1 MKWRSGSIVFL
12 PAAVLALAAPAKA
25 EASYNT
31 WTCYVDSSTNW
42 QMLQP
47 LADYEAGLMP
57 TWSDCEAWRNGA
69 PSEPYTWSYGASVTT
84 TTSSTTTTTVPPSTT
99 TVSETTTTV
108 EASTTTEETTTTTTE
123 PPTTTQAPASTTTE
137 VASTTSSTTTTQ
149 APPPATTTTEV
160 PPSPTTEAPTTTT
173 EPPTTTTTTTTTEPA
188 STTSISLLE
197 TSTSAPT
204 TIPPRTTT
212 STTTTISETTT
223 SIQTSTIL
231 EEIPST
237 SLFLE
242 TSTTL
247 FAPALDAPVEE
258 KQKFEEEVNV
268 FSGGYDD
275 YVPSGSTIS
284 VAERRT
290 VVAVSAV
297 FFVTPLPAPRR
308 RH

>member
-1 MKWRSGSIVFL
+1 M
-12 PAAVLALAAPAKA
+12 
-25 EASYNT
+25 
-31 WTCYVDSSTNW
+31 
-42 QMLQP
+42 
-47 LADYEAGLMP
+47 
-57 TWSDCEAWRNGA
+57 
-69 PSEPYTWSYGASVTT
+69 
-84 TTSSTTTTTVPPSTT
+84 STTF
-99 TVSETTTTV
+99 
-108 EASTTTEETTTTTTE
+108 
-123 PPTTTQAPASTTTE
+123 
-137 VASTTSSTTTTQ
+137 
-149 APPPATTTTEV
+149 
-160 PPSPTTEAPTTTT
+160 
-173 EPPTTTTTTTTTEPA
+173 
-188 STTSISLLE
+188 
-197 TSTSAPT
+197 
-204 TIPPRTTT
+204 
-212 STTTTISETTT
+212 
-223 SIQTSTIL
+223 

-247 FAPALDAPVEE
+247 FTPALDAPIEE